1 MAKLTINT
9 TQNIEI
15 DFKVAS
21 VGERML
27 AFILDMIFKILY
39 LIVFYYL
46 DYLFKLS
53 NYFMQDVWSFNAYWI
68 IVSIPLIFYSFF
80 FETFLQGL
88 TPGKKI
94 LGIKVIK
101 IDGYQATVIDYFVRW
116 ILRVL
121 DIVASN
127 GVVAVCSV
135 IFTDKSQRLGD
146 IFAGTTVISTKSR
159 IHLSTTIFQEVEE
172 EYKPLLPQVIRLSD
186 ADIGV
191 VKEIYLKY
199 KGNQDFSL
207 IKALARKL
215 ESELGID
222 KRKLEMSNQEF
233 VELVL
238 KDYSHCTSKE

>member
-15 DFKVAS
+15 DFKAAS

-27 AFILDMIFKILY
+27 AFILDTLFKILY
-39 LIVFYYL
+39 LIVFYYI
-46 DYLFKLS
+46 DHVFKLS
-53 NYFMQDVWSFNAYWI
+53 NYFMSDMWSFNAYWI
-68 IVSIPLIFYSFF
+68 IVSIPIIFYSFI
-80 FETFLQGL
+80 FELVLQGL
-88 TPGKKI
+88 TPGKMI

-101 IDGYQATVIDYFVRW
+101 IDGYQATAVDYFVRW

-121 DIVASN
+121 DVVVSN
-127 GVVAVCSV
+127 GVVAVFSI

-146 IFAGTTVISTKSR
+146 IFAGTTVISTKER
-159 IHLSTTIFQEVEE
+159 INISTTIFQEVEQ
-172 EYKPLLPQVIRLSD
+172 EYIPLLPQVIRLSD

-199 KGNQDFSL
+199 KTSQDFSL

-215 ESELGID
+215 ESELDID
-222 KRKLEMSNQEF
+222 KGKLAMNNQEF

-238 KDYSHCTSKE
+238 KDYSHYTSKE